1 MPTIP
6 ISTVCISFAKR
17 YWLSQFKGSYAAGFA
32 VISAYCLVGPYFLS
46 FFSFSSIVIVVPVWN
61 LRILRNGPFGSKH
74 KYRVRSVFVC
84 FVFFTPVS
92 MCGYIFLLT
101 TGLASVNAFWFSP
114 AARAVH
120 SGLPRPCSSLFF
132 LFPLFFCGDGGG
144 GKKGRRERLG
154 ERARVMHNFGL
165 TVMVSRVLAN
175 DRDARIAVE
184 FVGRNSTR

>member
-1 MPTIP
+1 MDHLARSINTA
-6 ISTVCISFAKR
+6 SV
-17 YWLSQFKGSYAAGFA
+17 L
-32 VISAYCLVGPYFLS
+32 CL
-46 FFSFSSIVIVVPVWN
+46 
-61 LRILRNGPFGSKH
+61 
-74 KYRVRSVFVC
+74 FVL
-84 FVFFTPVS
+84 FFFTPVS

>member
-1 MPTIP
+1 M
-6 ISTVCISFAKR
+6 CISFAKR

-132 LFPLFFCGDGGG
+132 LFPLFFLWGRGWREKRKEGEAGG
-144 GKKGRRERLG
+144 
-154 ERARVMHNFGL
+154 ASASH
-165 TVMVSRVLAN
+165 A
-175 DRDARIAVE
+175 
-184 FVGRNSTR
+184 